1 MNMSARNRQ
10 GLNPAGP
17 DGSVQVGDSPVT
29 ATAANASPARSGEFL
44 VLDAVTK
51 EFGSRTAVQPTTL
64 TFSAGEFVTLLGPSG
79 CGKTTLLRLIGGFE
93 HPTTGEIF
101 FRGQNL
107 AGVPPERRPFNMVF
121 QSYALFPHLSVY
133 DNIAYG
139 LRSAKLPEAEVHR
152 RVLAALKLVGLGGE
166 ARAAVGQLSGG
177 MSQRVALVRALV
189 REPDI
194 LLLDE
199 PLGALDL
206 QLRKRMQ
213 MELREIQRQT
223 GATFI
228 YVTHDQEEALVM
240 SQRVV
245 IMQNGRVVQVG
256 APADVYHNPQT
267 RFAAEFI
274 GTASILPAT
283 VVRSEGRSAEVMVA
297 KSLPVEARIP
307 HGRTYSPGQAGVL
320 AVRPEDLRID
330 ETASGRGLPGVVVD
344 GIFLGE
350 STHVRVTLDGL
361 DTVRVQWTGSVDA
374 IPRPGQRVAV
384 EPLPAHATFLLEE

>member
-1 MNMSARNRQ
+1 MSARNSQ
-10 GLNPAGP
+10 GLNPARP
-17 DGSVQVGDSPVT
+17 DGRVQVGDSL
-29 ATAANASPARSGEFL
+29 ATAAADDASEAHGGEFL

-93 HPTTGEIF
+93 HPTSGEIT

-133 DNIAYG
+133 DNVAYG
-139 LRSAKLPEAEVHR
+139 LRAAKLPQAEVHR

-189 REPDI
+189 REPDV

-274 GTASILPAT
+274 GTASILPAE

-307 HGRTYSPGQAGVL
+307 HGRTYAPGQAGVL

-330 ETASGRGLPGVVVD
+330 ENPSGRGLPGVVVD

-350 STHVRVTLDGL
+350 STHVRVTLDGM
-361 DTVRVQWTGSVDA
+361 DTVRVQWTGSIDA

-384 EPLPAHATFLLEE
+384 EPLPAQATFLLEE

>member
-1 MNMSARNRQ
+1 MSMRRS
-10 GLNPAGP
+10 LSVNPVRRGRRVQAAGSAKP
-17 DGSVQVGDSPVT
+17 AAGDRAGDPGDGG
-29 ATAANASPARSGEFL
+29 FL
-44 VLDAVTK
+44 VLDSVAK
-51 EFGSRTAVQPTTL
+51 QFGSRTAVLPTTL
-64 TFSAGEFVTLLGPSG
+64 TFGAGEFVTLLGPSG

-93 HPTTGEIF
+93 NPTSGEIT
-101 FRGQNL
+101 FRGSNL
-107 AGVPPERRPFNMVF
+107 VSVPPERRPFNMVF
-121 QSYALFPHLSVY
+121 QSYALFPHLSVF

-139 LRSAKLPEAEVHR
+139 LRSAKLPETEIRAK
-152 RVLAALKLVGLGGE
+152 VLGALKLVGLDGE
-166 ARAAVGQLSGG
+166 ARATVGQLSGG

-189 REPDI
+189 REPDV

-245 IMQNGRVVQVG
+245 IMQGGRVVQVG
-256 APADVYHNPQT
+256 EPAAVYHNPET

-274 GTASILPAT
+274 GTASILPAE
-283 VVRSEGRSAEVMVA
+283 VVRSADRTAEVVVA
-297 KSLPVEARIP
+297 QSVTIEARVP
-307 HGRTYSPGQAGVL
+307 PGHAHSPGQAGVL

-330 ETASGRGLPGVVVD
+330 VSSFRPPG
-344 GIFLGE
+344 FPA
-350 STHVRVTLDGL
+350 RW
-361 DTVRVQWTGSVDA
+361 WTGSSLA
-374 IPRPGQRVAV
+374 RARTSG
-384 EPLPAHATFLLEE
+384 LPWTASVRSAFNGPD

>member
-1 MNMSARNRQ
+1 MSMRSSG
-10 GLNPAGP
+10 GLNPVRPGPAGRAGASAEAGTLANRNDAD
-17 DGSVQVGDSPVT
+17 DGG
-29 ATAANASPARSGEFL
+29 FL
-44 VLDAVTK
+44 VLDSVAK
-51 EFGSRTAVQPTTL
+51 EFGQRTAVQPTSL
-64 TFSAGEFVTLLGPSG
+64 IFEAGEFVTLLGPSG
-79 CGKTTLLRLIGGFE
+79 CGKTTLLRMIGGFE
-93 HPTTGEIF
+93 QPTRGEII
-101 FRGQNL
+101 FRGRNL
-107 AGVPPERRPFNMVF
+107 VGVPPERRPFNMVF
-121 QSYALFPHLSVY
+121 QSYALFPHLSVF

-139 LRSAKLPEAEVHR
+139 LRTAKLSESEVR
-152 RVLAALKLVGLGGE
+152 AKVLGALNLVGLGGE

-189 REPDI
+189 REPDV

-245 IMQNGRVVQVG
+245 IMQGGRVVQVG
-256 APADVYHNPQT
+256 APADVYHNPET

-274 GTASILPAT
+274 GTASILPAEMARAAGGT
-283 VVRSEGRSAEVMVA
+283 AEVVVA
-297 KSLPVEARIP
+297 GSVTVQARIP
-307 HGRTYSPGQAGVL
+307 AGRGHSPGQAGVV

-330 ETASGRGLPGVVVD
+330 VGSSRPGLAGEVVD

-350 STHVRVTLDGL
+350 STHVRVALDGL
-361 DTVRVQWTGSVDA
+361 GTVRVQWTGLMTA
-374 IPRPGQRVAV
+374 IPRTGQRVTV
-384 EPLPAHATFLLEE
+384 ELLPAQAMFLLED

>member
-1 MNMSARNRQ
+1 MNMSTRESQ
-10 GLNPAGP
+10 GIS
-17 DGSVQVGDSPVT
+17 SVHHGGNVRADDSPML
-29 ATAANASPARSGEFL
+29 ADSGDGRNPRHDGFL
-44 VLDAVTK
+44 VLDSVTK
-51 EFGSRTAVQPTTL
+51 QFGARTAVQPTTL
-64 TFSAGEFVTLLGPSG
+64 SFTAGEFVTLLGPSG

-93 HPTTGEIF
+93 RPTSGEIT
-101 FRGQNL
+101 FRGRSL
-107 AGVPPERRPFNMVF
+107 TGVPPERRPFNMVF

-139 LRSAKLPEAEVHR
+139 LRAAKLREAQIR
-152 RVLAALKLVGLGGE
+152 DKVLAALKLVGLGGE

-189 REPDI
+189 REPDV

-245 IMQNGRVVQVG
+245 IMQNGRVVQEG

-274 GTASILPAT
+274 GTASILPAE
-283 VVRSEGRSAEVMVA
+283 VVRSSGGMAEVVVG
-297 KSLPVEARIP
+297 KSVTIQARFP
-307 HGRTYSPGQAGVL
+307 TGHTPSAGQAGVL
-320 AVRPEDLRID
+320 AARPEDLQI
-330 ETASGRGLPGVVVD
+330 EKSSSGSGLAGEVVD

-350 STHVRVTLDGL
+350 STHVRVALDGL
-361 DTVRVQWTGSVDA
+361 GIVRVQWTGLMNA
-374 IPRPGQRVAV
+374 IPRTGERVIV
-384 EPLPAHATFLLEE
+384 NVLPAQATFLLED

>member
-1 MNMSARNRQ
+1 
-10 GLNPAGP
+10 
-17 DGSVQVGDSPVT
+17 
-29 ATAANASPARSGEFL
+29 
-44 VLDAVTK
+44 
-51 EFGSRTAVQPTTL
+51 
-64 TFSAGEFVTLLGPSG
+64 
-79 CGKTTLLRLIGGFE
+79 
-93 HPTTGEIF
+93 
-101 FRGQNL
+101 
-107 AGVPPERRPFNMVF
+107 MVF
-121 QSYALFPHLSVY
+121 QSYALFPHLSVF

-139 LRSAKLPEAEVHR
+139 LRTAKLPESEVR
-152 RVLAALKLVGLGGE
+152 AKVMSALNLVGLGGE

-189 REPDI
+189 REPDV

-245 IMQNGRVVQVG
+245 IMQSGRVVQVG
-256 APADVYHNPQT
+256 APADVYHNPET

-274 GTASILPAT
+274 GTASILPAELARAAGGT
-283 VVRSEGRSAEVMVA
+283 AEVVVA
-297 KSLPVEARIP
+297 KSVTVEARIP
-307 HGRTYSPGQAGVL
+307 AGRGHSAGQAGVV

-330 ETASGRGLPGVVVD
+330 VGSSRPGLAGEVVD

-350 STHVRVTLDGL
+350 STHVRVALDGL
-361 DTVRVQWTGSVDA
+361 GTVRVQWTGSMTA
-374 IPRPGQRVAV
+374 IPRTGQRVTV
-384 EPLPAHATFLLEE
+384 ELLPAQAMFLLED

>member
-1 MNMSARNRQ
+1 MSTRESP
-10 GLNPAGP
+10 GINPVRD
-17 DGSVQVGDSPVT
+17 DGRLQASHSPRLAAGDS
-29 ATAANASPARSGEFL
+29 ASEDRDDAFL
-44 VLDAVTK
+44 VLDAVAK
-51 EFGSRTAVQPTTL
+51 EFGSRAAVQPTTL
-64 TFSAGEFVTLLGPSG
+64 SFGVGEFVTLLGPSG

-93 HPTTGEIF
+93 HPTSGEIT
-101 FRGQNL
+101 FRGRNL
-107 AGVPPERRPFNMVF
+107 SGVPPERRPFNMVF

-139 LRSAKLPEAEVHR
+139 LRAAKLPEAEIRSKV
-152 RVLAALKLVGLGGE
+152 VAALNLVGLGGE
-166 ARAAVGQLSGG
+166 ASAQVGQLSGG

-189 REPDI
+189 REPDV

-245 IMQNGRVVQVG
+245 IMQRGRVVQVG

-274 GTASILPAT
+274 GTASILPAE
-283 VVRSEGRSAEVMVA
+283 VVRSGGGTAEVTVA
-297 KSLPVEARIP
+297 KSVTIEARIP
-307 HGRTYSPGQAGVL
+307 AGLTHLPGQAGVL
-320 AVRPEDLRID
+320 AARPEDLRID
-330 ETASGRGLPGVVVD
+330 ESSSGSGLAGQVVD

-350 STHVRVTLDGL
+350 STHVRVALDGL
-361 DTVRVQWTGSVDA
+361 GTVRVQWTGLMSA
-374 IPRPGQRVAV
+374 IPRTGQRVTV
-384 EPLPAHATFLLEE
+384 DVLPAQATFLLEDR

>member
-1 MNMSARNRQ
+1 MSTRETPGRNPVR
-10 GLNPAGP
+10 P
-17 DGSVQVGDSPVT
+17 DGSGQAGDRPEPATGDGVGDP
-29 ATAANASPARSGEFL
+29 RDDGFL
-44 VLDAVTK
+44 VLDAVAK
-51 EFGSRTAVQPTTL
+51 EFGSRAAVQPTTL
-64 TFSAGEFVTLLGPSG
+64 SFGAGEFVTLLGPSG

-93 HPTTGEIF
+93 HPTSGEIT
-101 FRGQNL
+101 FRGRNL
-107 AGVPPERRPFNMVF
+107 AGIPPERRPFNMVF

-139 LRSAKLPEAEVHR
+139 LRAAKLPEGEVR
-152 RVLAALKLVGLGGE
+152 NKVLAALKLVGLGAE
-166 ARAAVGQLSGG
+166 ASSPVGQLSGG

-189 REPDI
+189 REPDV

-245 IMQNGRVVQVG
+245 IMQGGRVVQVG

-274 GTASILPAT
+274 GTASILPAE
-283 VVRSEGRSAEVMVA
+283 VVRSVGGTAEVTVA
-297 KSLPVEARIP
+297 KSVTIEARVAA
-307 HGRTYSPGQAGVL
+307 GRAHSPGQAGVL
-320 AVRPEDLRID
+320 AARPEDLRI
-330 ETASGRGLPGVVVD
+330 ESSSGSGLAGQVVD

-350 STHVRVTLDGL
+350 STHVRVALDGL
-361 DTVRVQWTGSVDA
+361 GTVRVQWTGLMSA
-374 IPRPGQRVAV
+374 IPRTGERVTV
-384 EPLPAHATFLLEE
+384 DVLPAQATFLLED

>member
-1 MNMSARNRQ
+1 MSMRRSPSMNPVRRGSRVQTGDGAK
-10 GLNPAGP
+10 PAP
-17 DGSVQVGDSPVT
+17 EHSVGDPGG
-29 ATAANASPARSGEFL
+29 SGFL
-44 VLDAVTK
+44 VLDSVAK
-51 EFGSRTAVQPTTL
+51 QFGSRTAVQPTTL
-64 TFSAGEFVTLLGPSG
+64 TFDAGEFVTLLGPSG

-93 HPTTGEIF
+93 HPTSGEIT
-101 FRGQNL
+101 FRGNNL
-107 AGVPPERRPFNMVF
+107 VGVPPERRPFNMVF
-121 QSYALFPHLSVY
+121 QSYALFPHLSVF

-139 LRSAKLPEAEVHR
+139 LRTAKLPETEVQAK
-152 RVLAALKLVGLGGE
+152 VLGALKLVGLDGE
-166 ARAAVGQLSGG
+166 ARATVGQLSGG

-189 REPDI
+189 REPDV

-245 IMQNGRVVQVG
+245 IMQSGRVVQVG
-256 APADVYHNPQT
+256 APAAVYHNPET

-274 GTASILPAT
+274 GTASILPAE
-283 VVRSEGRSAEVMVA
+283 VVRSADRTAEVVVA
-297 KSLPVEARIP
+297 QSVTIEARVP
-307 HGRTYSPGQAGVL
+307 PGHAHSPGQAGVL

-330 ETASGRGLPGVVVD
+330 VTPSGSGLPGQVVD

-350 STHVRVTLDGL
+350 STHVRVALDGL
-361 DTVRVQWTGSVDA
+361 GTVRVQWTGLISA
-374 IPRPGQRVAV
+374 IPGAGQRVTV
-384 EPLPAHATFLLEE
+384 ELLPAQATFLLED

>member
-1 MNMSARNRQ
+1 MSTRESPATNHA
-10 GLNPAGP
+10 GHDVSIEAVSSPEPAGESAS
-17 DGSVQVGDSPVT
+17 DSV
-29 ATAANASPARSGEFL
+29 FL

-51 EFGSRTAVQPTTL
+51 QFGSRAAVHPTTL
-64 TFSAGEFVTLLGPSG
+64 SFEVGEFVTLLGPSG

-93 HPTTGEIF
+93 HPTSGEVT
-101 FRGQNL
+101 FRGRNL

-133 DNIAYG
+133 DNVAYG
-139 LRSAKLPEAEVHR
+139 LRAAKLPEAEVR
-152 RVLAALKLVGLGGE
+152 SKVLAALNLVGLEGE
-166 ARAAVGQLSGG
+166 ANAAVGQLSGG

-189 REPDI
+189 REPEV

-213 MELREIQRQT
+213 IELREIQRQT

-245 IMQNGRVVQVG
+245 IMQNGEVVQVG
-256 APADVYHNPQT
+256 APADVYRNPQT

-274 GTASILPAT
+274 GTASILPAQ
-283 VVRSEGRSAEVMVA
+283 VVRSDGKAAEVTVA
-297 KSLPVEARIP
+297 GPVTIEARIP
-307 HGRTYSPGQAGVL
+307 LGHSCSPGQAGVL
-320 AVRPEDLRID
+320 AARPEDLRITD
-330 ETASGRGLPGVVVD
+330 GSSGTGLAGQVID
-344 GIFLGE
+344 DIFLGE
-350 STHVRVTLDGL
+350 STHVRVALDGL
-361 DTVRVQWTGSVDA
+361 GTVRVQWTGSMSA
-374 IPRPGQRVAV
+374 IPRTGQRVTV
-384 EPLPAHATFLLEE
+384 DVLPAQATFLLED

>member
-1 MNMSARNRQ
+1 MSMRRSP
-10 GLNPAGP
+10 GMNPAHPG
-17 DGSVQVGDSPVT
+17 GNGQAGDSAEPGL
-29 ATAANASPARSGEFL
+29 AHIAIESRDGGFL
-44 VLDAVTK
+44 ALQSVAK
-51 EFGSRTAVQPTTL
+51 QFGSRTAVQPTTL
-64 TFSAGEFVTLLGPSG
+64 AFDAGEFVTLLGPSG

-93 HPTTGEIF
+93 RPTSGEII
-101 FRGQNL
+101 FRGRNL

-139 LRSAKLPEAEVHR
+139 LRAAKLREADIR
-152 RVLAALKLVGLGGE
+152 AKVLEALKLVGLAGE
-166 ARAAVGQLSGG
+166 ARATVGQLSGG

-189 REPDI
+189 REPEV

-245 IMQNGRVVQVG
+245 IMQRGRVVQVG

-274 GTASILPAT
+274 GTASILPAE
-283 VVRSEGRSAEVMVA
+283 VVRSDGATAEVAVA
-297 KSLPVEARIP
+297 KSVTIEARVP
-307 HGRTYSPGQAGVL
+307 PGRTHSPGQAGVL
-320 AVRPEDLRID
+320 AARPEDLRID
-330 ETASGRGLPGVVVD
+330 ESSSGSGLAGQVVD

-350 STHVRVTLDGL
+350 STHVRVALDGL
-361 DTVRVQWTGSVDA
+361 GTVRVQWTGLMSA
-374 IPRPGQRVAV
+374 IPRTGQRVTV
-384 EPLPAHATFLLEE
+384 DVLPAQATFLLEDR

>member
-1 MNMSARNRQ
+1 MNMSTRESPSTNH
-10 GLNPAGP
+10 AGP
-17 DGSVQVGDSPVT
+17 DISVQAVSSDGLTEED
-29 ATAANASPARSGEFL
+29 ARDGGFL

-51 EFGSRTAVQPTTL
+51 QFGSRTVVHPTTL
-64 TFSAGEFVTLLGPSG
+64 SFQAGEFVTLLGPSG

-93 HPTTGEIF
+93 HPSSGEVT
-101 FRGQNL
+101 FRGRNL
-107 AGVPPERRPFNMVF
+107 ASVPPERRPFNMVF

-133 DNIAYG
+133 DNVAYG
-139 LRSAKLPEAEVHR
+139 LRTARLPEAEVR
-152 RVLAALKLVGLGGE
+152 VKVLAALKLVGLEGE
-166 ARAAVGQLSGG
+166 AKAAVGQLSGG

-189 REPDI
+189 REPDV

-213 MELREIQRQT
+213 IELREIQRQT

-245 IMQNGRVVQVG
+245 IMQNGKIVQVG

-274 GTASILPAT
+274 GTASILPARA
-283 VVRSEGRSAEVMVA
+283 VRSDGSTAEVTVA
-297 KSLPVEARIP
+297 GAVTIEARIP
-307 HGRTYSPGQAGVL
+307 PGHTCSSGQAGVL
-320 AVRPEDLRID
+320 AARPEDLHIA
-330 ETASGRGLPGVVVD
+330 ESSTGTGLAGQVID

-350 STHVRVTLDGL
+350 STHVRVALDGL
-361 DTVRVQWTGSVDA
+361 GTVRVHWTGLMSA
-374 IPRPGQRVAV
+374 IPRAGQRVTV
-384 EPLPAHATFLLEE
+384 EVLPAQATFLLED

>member
-1 MNMSARNRQ
+1 MSMRRSPSMNPVRRGSRVQPGDSAK
-10 GLNPAGP
+10 PTP
-17 DGSVQVGDSPVT
+17 EDGVGDPGD
-29 ATAANASPARSGEFL
+29 SGFL
-44 VLDAVTK
+44 VLDSVAK
-51 EFGSRTAVQPTTL
+51 QFGSRTAVQPTTL
-64 TFSAGEFVTLLGPSG
+64 TFDAGEFVTLLGPSG

-93 HPTTGEIF
+93 HPTSGEIT
-101 FRGQNL
+101 FRGNNL
-107 AGVPPERRPFNMVF
+107 VGVPPERRPFNMVF
-121 QSYALFPHLSVY
+121 QSYALFPHLSVF

-139 LRSAKLPEAEVHR
+139 LRTAKLPETEVR
-152 RVLAALKLVGLGGE
+152 AKVLGALKLVGLGGE
-166 ARAAVGQLSGG
+166 ARATVGQLSGG

-189 REPDI
+189 REPDV

-245 IMQNGRVVQVG
+245 IMQSGRVVQVG
-256 APADVYHNPQT
+256 APAAVYHNPET

-274 GTASILPAT
+274 GTASILPAE
-283 VVRSEGRSAEVMVA
+283 VVRSADRTAEVVVA
-297 KSLPVEARIP
+297 QSVTIEARVP
-307 HGRTYSPGQAGVL
+307 PGRTHSPGQAGVL

-330 ETASGRGLPGVVVD
+330 VTPSGSGLPGQVVD

-350 STHVRVTLDGL
+350 STHVRVALDGL
-361 DTVRVQWTGSVDA
+361 GTVRVQWTGLISA
-374 IPRPGQRVAV
+374 IPGAGQRVTV
-384 EPLPAHATFLLEE
+384 ELLPAQATFLLED

>member
-1 MNMSARNRQ
+1 MSACESQ
-10 GLNPAGP
+10 GIN
-17 DGSVQVGDSPVT
+17 SVHPGGNVRADDSPML
-29 ATAANASPARSGEFL
+29 AGGGDGRDPRDDGFL
-44 VLDAVTK
+44 VLDSVTK
-51 EFGSRTAVQPTTL
+51 QFGARTAVQPTTL
-64 TFSAGEFVTLLGPSG
+64 AFTAGEFVTLLGPSG

-93 HPTTGEIF
+93 RPTSGEIT
-101 FRGQNL
+101 FRGRSL
-107 AGVPPERRPFNMVF
+107 TGVPPERRPFNMVF

-139 LRSAKLPEAEVHR
+139 LRAAKLREAQIR
-152 RVLAALKLVGLGGE
+152 DKVLAALKLVGLGGE

-189 REPDI
+189 REPDV

-245 IMQNGRVVQVG
+245 IMQNGRVVQEG
-256 APADVYHNPQT
+256 APTDVYHNPQT

-274 GTASILPAT
+274 GTASVLPAEVVQSSGGVTEVT
-283 VVRSEGRSAEVMVA
+283 VG
-297 KSLPVEARIP
+297 KSVTIQARYPPGRIP
-307 HGRTYSPGQAGVL
+307 SPGQAGVL
-320 AVRPEDLRID
+320 AARPEDLQID
-330 ETASGRGLPGVVVD
+330 KSSSGSGLAGEVVD

-350 STHVRVTLDGL
+350 STHVRVALDGL
-361 DTVRVQWTGSVDA
+361 GTVRVQWTGLMSA
-374 IPRPGQRVAV
+374 IPRTGERVIV
-384 EPLPAHATFLLEE
+384 NVLPAQATFLLED

>member
-1 MNMSARNRQ
+1 
-10 GLNPAGP
+10 
-17 DGSVQVGDSPVT
+17 
-29 ATAANASPARSGEFL
+29 
-44 VLDAVTK
+44 
-51 EFGSRTAVQPTTL
+51 
-64 TFSAGEFVTLLGPSG
+64 
-79 CGKTTLLRLIGGFE
+79 
-93 HPTTGEIF
+93 
-101 FRGQNL
+101 
-107 AGVPPERRPFNMVF
+107 MVF

-139 LRSAKLPEAEVHR
+139 LRAAKLPRPRSGAKCRGAEPGRAR
-152 RVLAALKLVGLGGE
+152 RRGE
-166 ARAAVGQLSGG
+166 GAVGQLSGG

-189 REPDI
+189 REPDV

-245 IMQNGRVVQVG
+245 IMQRGRVVQVG

-274 GTASILPAT
+274 GTASILPAEM
-283 VVRSEGRSAEVMVA
+283 VRSSGGTAEVTVA
-297 KSLPVEARIP
+297 KSVTIAARIP
-307 HGRTYSPGQAGVL
+307 AGRTHSPGQAGVL
-320 AVRPEDLRID
+320 AARPEDLRID
-330 ETASGRGLPGVVVD
+330 ESSSGSGLAGARWWTASSWGEYACPG
-344 GIFLGE
+344 G
-350 STHVRVTLDGL
+350 
-361 DTVRVQWTGSVDA
+361 
-374 IPRPGQRVAV
+374 PRRPWHGTRSMDRID
-384 EPLPAHATFLLEE
+384 ERHSAHRAAGNR

>member
-1 MNMSARNRQ
+1 MSTRRSP
-10 GLNPAGP
+10 GLDPVRPGRDVQAPGSAETVPDHSGNEAG
-17 DGSVQVGDSPVT
+17 GSS
-29 ATAANASPARSGEFL
+29 FL
-44 VLDAVTK
+44 VLASVGK
-51 EFGSRTAVQPTTL
+51 EFGLRTAVQPTSL
-64 TFSAGEFVTLLGPSG
+64 SFEAGEFVTLLGPSG

-93 HPTTGEIF
+93 HPTSGEII
-101 FRGQNL
+101 FRGRNL
-107 AGVPPERRPFNMVF
+107 VGVPPERRPFNMVF
-121 QSYALFPHLSVY
+121 QSYALFPHLSVF

-139 LRSAKLPEAEVHR
+139 LRAAKLPEAEVR
-152 RVLAALKLVGLGGE
+152 AKVIGALKLVGLEGE
-166 ARAAVGQLSGG
+166 SGAAVGQLSGG

-189 REPDI
+189 REPDV

-245 IMQNGRVVQVG
+245 IMQGGRVVQVG
-256 APADVYHNPQT
+256 APADVYHNPET

-274 GTASILPAT
+274 GTASILPAEVTRSGGRT
-283 VVRSEGRSAEVMVA
+283 VEVAVA
-297 KSLPVEARIP
+297 QSVTVEARVP
-307 HGRTYSPGQAGVL
+307 PGRTYSPGQAGVL
-320 AVRPEDLRID
+320 AVRPDDLRID
-330 ETASGRGLPGVVVD
+330 VTSSGSGLSGQVVD

-350 STHVRVTLDGL
+350 STHVRVALDDLG
-361 DTVRVQWTGSVDA
+361 TVRVQWTGLMSA
-374 IPRPGQRVAV
+374 IPRTGQRVTV
-384 EPLPAHATFLLEE
+384 ELIAAQAMFLLEY